1 MTSYA
6 RVRLM
11 LLVTAIVTAVG
22 FAAAQQTAIPPN
34 VLAAAL
40 DDTVP
45 VDPLI
50 TVGTLP
56 NGLRYYIRENRQ
68 PQARAELR
76 LVVNAGSV
84 LEDEDQRGLA
94 HFVEHMAF
102 NGSLNFPKQDIG
114 GFMQSLGMRFG
125 AHVNANTSFDE
136 TVYHLQI
143 PTSNAAVIDRS
154 LLILED
160 WAQNVS
166 FDPVEIEKERGVI
179 LEEWRLGLG
188 ASERVQTA
196 QFPLMFKGSRYAERL
211 PIGRPE
217 IIQNATPARLK
228 QFYTDWYRPDLMAVV
243 AVGDFDKSAIEAQ
256 IRSRFST
263 IPRAPAPK
271 PRPAYTVPTQ
281 SGTVYSTITDPETT
295 TTLISVSSS
304 MVAREQS
311 SIGSYRQHMVERL
324 FSALLSDRLDEIA
337 GAPNAP
343 FLRAQTGRG
352 LFVRTAEV
360 TTLSA
365 LVATG
370 NVERSL
376 TALFTEVD
384 RVARFGF
391 TATEL
396 SRQKL
401 NLQRGLQRSV
411 IEKDKSPS
419 GPLADEFVRAF
430 TQAEPIPGIVYQ
442 YGLNQRFMPEIT
454 LAEVNDV
461 AKSWMPDRNRLVA
474 IAAPEKDRSSLPT
487 DARLAAAITAA
498 IGAPLTAYVD
508 KTSTQPLLARLP
520 SPGTIAAEST
530 NNALGITEW
539 RLSNGARVVLKPTT
553 FKQDEILFR
562 AVSPGGTSLA
572 SDADFIA
579 AETAAAVIAQGGL
592 GDLSRLD
599 LEKVLAGTTAFVRA
613 DIGETEEGL
622 GGGTANKDLEAMF
635 QLVHL
640 RFTAPRADP
649 VAFRVLT
656 DQLKVTLANR
666 SATPDVV
673 FDEALDAAVSQN
685 HPRAQS
691 LTPESLARM
700 DLDRSLAF
708 YKDRFAD
715 ASDFT
720 FVFVGSFDLATMKP
734 LVERYLAS
742 LPALRRIEAPKDL
755 GMRFPTSVIQR
766 QVQSGIAPRSRVSI
780 VFNGAFE
787 NDEMH
792 RVIVRT
798 MGDTLAGNLQRTL
811 REDLGGTYG
820 VSVATTFTKLP
831 SEEYRLSINFA
842 CDPARTESLVRSAFQ
857 VIDQFKKT
865 GPSAGQVADAR
876 SALAR
881 DLETNGARNDYLLNR
896 LVFKYQYGEDLND
909 LLNMRSFYDQLT
921 APVLRDAAQ
930 AYLDTNRYVQVT
942 LMPETR

>member
-1 MTSYA
+1 
-6 RVRLM
+6 M

-56 NGLRYYIRENRQ
+56 NGLRYYVRENRL

-102 NGSLNFPKQDIG
+102 NGSLNFPKNEIG

-143 PTSNAAVIDRS
+143 PTSNPAVIDRS

-160 WAQNVS
+160 WARNVS
-166 FDPVEIEKERGVI
+166 FDSDEIEKERGVI

-196 QFPLMFKGSRYAERL
+196 QFPLMFKGSRYADRL

-228 QFYTDWYRPDLMAVV
+228 QFYTDWYRPDLMAVI
-243 AVGDFDKSAIEAQ
+243 AVGDFNKSTIEAQ
-256 IRSRFST
+256 IRSRFGA
-263 IPRAPAPK
+263 IPRPSDPK
-271 PRPAYTVPTQ
+271 PRPVYTVPVE
-281 SGTVYSTITDPETT
+281 SGTVYSTITDPEATT
-295 TTLISVSSS
+295 TRISVSST
-304 MVAREQS
+304 MAARPQS
-311 SIGSYRQHMVERL
+311 SIRSYRQHMVERL

-337 GAPNAP
+337 EAPNAP

-360 TTLSA
+360 TTLAA

-430 TQAEPIPGIVYQ
+430 TQAEPIPGIVYE

-454 LAEVNDV
+454 LAEVNAV

-474 IAAPEKDRSSLPT
+474 IAAPEKDRASLPT

-508 KTSTQPLLARLP
+508 RTSTQPLLARLP
-520 SPGTIAAEST
+520 SPGTITAEST

-539 RLSNGARVVLKPTT
+539 RLSNGVRVVLKPTT

-579 AETAAAVIAQGGL
+579 AETASAVIAQGGL

-599 LEKVLAGTTAFVRA
+599 LEKVLAGTTAFVRT

-656 DQLKVTLANR
+656 DQLRVTLANR

-673 FDEALDAAVSQN
+673 FNEALDAAVSQN
-685 HPRAQS
+685 HLRARP
-691 LTPESLARM
+691 LTPESLAQM

-708 YKDRFAD
+708 YADRFAD

-720 FVFVGSFDLATMKP
+720 FIFVGSFDLATIKP

-742 LPALRRIEAPKDL
+742 LPALRRIEAPKDV
-755 GMRFPTSVIQR
+755 GMRFPTGVVQR
-766 QVQSGIAPRSRVSI
+766 QVRSGIAPRSRVSI

-787 NDEMH
+787 NDEMQ

-820 VSVATTFTKLP
+820 VSVSTTFAKLP

-876 SALAR
+876 AALAR
-881 DLETNGARNDYLLNR
+881 DLETNSARNDYLLNR

-921 APVLRDAAQ
+921 VPVLRDAAQ

-942 LMPETR
+942 LMPETK